1 MNRSS
6 GVLLPIF
13 SLPGP
18 YGIGSIGTGTGKFA
32 EKLVAAGFRYW
43 QVLPCGHTG
52 AGNSPYQSFSAFAG
66 NPYLIDLDQLA
77 DKELLT
83 KKELDAARYSGSR
96 NRIDYGWLWQ
106 TRSDLLHLAF
116 SRLDETIELELVEFI
131 NQQQHWLI
139 PYANFLTL
147 KQHHDF
153 RPWWEWSEPLKMAED
168 DAVNNFISEHQDT
181 YNYYCFLQFAFYRQ
195 WQKSKAKINQVGIQI
210 IGDLPF
216 YPATDS
222 VEVWSRPDL
231 FELDESKTV
240 IRVSGVPPDY
250 FSTTGQLWNNPV
262 YDWDKMAQD
271 NYRYWHEL
279 LSATL
284 YLYDVVRL
292 DHFRGFES
300 YWAVPAGAETAAEG
314 RWEKGPGLKLFEP
327 LLQAFPAAC
336 LLAEDLGEITSD
348 VRNLLTATGLP
359 GMKVLQFAFDPDSVS
374 RDRPHHYPQMIAA
387 FTGTHD
393 NNTLMGWLHGLEE
406 REWELVRDYFGL
418 REGSSPKIA
427 RENLR
432 NILRTLWQS
441 QAGLVICPV
450 QDLLG
455 LGSEYRINTPGCT
468 DNNWL
473 VRMTDAQLDRI
484 DTDWFKRLN
493 EITQRTEYT

>member
-131 NQQQHWLI
+131 DQQQHWLI

-195 WQKSKAKINQVGIQI
+195 WQKARPKSTRWEFRSSVIFLSILQLTVLKSGADRICSSWMKAK
-210 IGDLPF
+210 L
-216 YPATDS
+216 
-222 VEVWSRPDL
+222 
-231 FELDESKTV
+231 
-240 IRVSGVPPDY
+240 
-250 FSTTGQLWNNPV
+250 
-262 YDWDKMAQD
+262 
-271 NYRYWHEL
+271 
-279 LSATL
+279 
-284 YLYDVVRL
+284 
-292 DHFRGFES
+292 
-300 YWAVPAGAETAAEG
+300 
-314 RWEKGPGLKLFEP
+314 
-327 LLQAFPAAC
+327 
-336 LLAEDLGEITSD
+336 
-348 VRNLLTATGLP
+348 
-359 GMKVLQFAFDPDSVS
+359 
-374 RDRPHHYPQMIAA
+374 
-387 FTGTHD
+387 
-393 NNTLMGWLHGLEE
+393 
-406 REWELVRDYFGL
+406 
-418 REGSSPKIA
+418 
-427 RENLR
+427 
-432 NILRTLWQS
+432 
-441 QAGLVICPV
+441 
-450 QDLLG
+450 
-455 LGSEYRINTPGCT
+455 
-468 DNNWL
+468 
-473 VRMTDAQLDRI
+473 
-484 DTDWFKRLN
+484 
-493 EITQRTEYT
+493 